1 MIVISPPSNKTLT
14 KIHSLLYII
23 CIYDNIISVTRFS
36 NKVRY
41 IHNVH
46 KQSTEFKI
54 IIKIILISLSQ
65 SNECLIIGLD
75 NKREK
80 IERYNEIEMLRKTYS
95 VEGIADGTYQKRVSL
110 LQLPST
116 ELCQ

>member
-1 MIVISPPSNKTLT
+1 
-14 KIHSLLYII
+14 
-23 CIYDNIISVTRFS
+23 
-36 NKVRY
+36 
-41 IHNVH
+41 
-46 KQSTEFKI
+46 
-54 IIKIILISLSQ
+54 
-65 SNECLIIGLD
+65 LIIGLD